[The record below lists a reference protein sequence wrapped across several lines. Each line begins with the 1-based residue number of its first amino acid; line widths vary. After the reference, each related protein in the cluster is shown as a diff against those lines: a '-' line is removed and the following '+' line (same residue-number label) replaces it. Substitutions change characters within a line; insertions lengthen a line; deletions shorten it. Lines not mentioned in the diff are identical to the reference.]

1 MWLRVNFAFP
11 ASINRCR
18 AHAKQKQDVFCNIT
32 TVYSV
37 LIHRVMMPEI
47 LNQSYLGFM
56 HRVFR
61 PRHMYP
67 TLWCIQVPQALDFA
81 GTICF
86 YHSSCT
92 THLTHRGK
100 NKLYS
105 LHCSICLPARNGS
118 QASTPA
124 QTCAHHIEFCA
135 SILLANIDGASK
147 NYAAS
152 CKRSLL
158 KSRPD

>member
-1 MWLRVNFAFP
+1 MAAYEFRFSRLDK
-11 ASINRCR
+11 SIPRSREAKIRCLLQYYV
-18 AHAKQKQDVFCNIT
+18 A
-32 TVYSV
+32 
-37 LIHRVMMPEI
+37 IHRMMMPEI
-47 LNQSYLGFM
+47 LNQRPLSFM
-56 HRVFR
+56 QRVFR
-61 PRHMYP
+61 SRHTYP

-86 YHSSCT
+86 HHSSCT
-92 THLTHRGK
+92 THLTHLGK
-100 NKLYS
+100 NKLFQEACS
-105 LHCSICLPARNGS
+105 LYCSICLPARNGS

-124 QTCAHHIEFCA
+124 QTCAHHVEFCA
-135 SILLANIDGASK
+135 SILLASIDGASK